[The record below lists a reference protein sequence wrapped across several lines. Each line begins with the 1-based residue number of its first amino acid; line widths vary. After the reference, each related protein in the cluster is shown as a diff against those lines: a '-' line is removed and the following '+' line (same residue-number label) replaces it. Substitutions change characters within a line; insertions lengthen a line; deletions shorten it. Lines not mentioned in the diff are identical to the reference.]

1 MSKKSEE
8 FTPEKLKKAVSAFRK
23 ENGAKIM
30 TASKVKA
37 CIQAMGLRMDGE
49 FVEAIADEVYRVLIK
64 CAQHTIDNKR
74 TTIRPFD
81 I

>member
-8 FTPEKLKKAVSAFRK
+8 YTPEKLRKAVGAFFK
-23 ENGAKIM
+23 ENGAKIL

-37 CIQAMGLRMDGE
+37 CIQAMGLRMDGD
-49 FVEAIADEVYRVLIK
+49 FVEALAGEVCRILLK
-64 CAQHTIDNKR
+64 CAQHTVDNKR